1 MNLSVDTWSQDKL
14 DARKKEEENL
24 LLQQTSSWNIRLG
37 LAAAAT
43 CYLLPPACTFISF
56 QVLFRVDVVS
66 QANVTPNGHSINIT
80 WQPM

>member
-14 DARKKEEENL
+14 DAKKKEENL

-43 CYLLPPACTFISF
+43 CYHQLVHSSAFKFYL
-56 QVLFRVDVVS
+56 VLMWYHRL
-66 QANVTPNGHSINIT
+66 
-80 WQPM
+80 M